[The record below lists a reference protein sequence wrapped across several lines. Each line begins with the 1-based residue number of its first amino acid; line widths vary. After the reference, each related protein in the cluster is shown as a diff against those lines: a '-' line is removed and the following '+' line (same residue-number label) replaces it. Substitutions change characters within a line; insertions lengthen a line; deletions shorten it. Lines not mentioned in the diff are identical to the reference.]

1 MSSKI
6 IAILT
11 DWGDSIGSGHVQ
23 RMTSLLWY
31 LISRK
36 NIEAY
41 IVLDQLPPFFPE
53 ELRGYW
59 KTEFKPKPGMII
71 RDMRDSTAGE
81 MRALREISRVL
92 TIDDN
97 GEGRKIADHLID
109 MLPLTDYKNKSK
121 KDRAPDD
128 LFIYGYGFMNSLYN
142 LIGGSDS
149 PNDITGQKSGK
160 IIEKQIDSSIYP
172 GFHSTEEYTE
182 YLIGLLPADSKYAI
196 LRGEHSYL
204 QIKGKRYRLG
214 KESHAETLLS
224 SKVLISHFGILLYEA
239 YLSECRIVC
248 INPSPYHSKLAEMAK
263 VHLGIDNLGE
273 YAGLNRKRAQKIIRD
288 SIREPV
294 SNGVSAQGVYQ
305 TVLESLERFCSYLMT
320 VQ

>member
-31 LISRK
+31 LINRK

-53 ELRGYW
+53 ELRDYW
-59 KTEFKPKPGMII
+59 KTEFNPKPEMII

-81 MRALREISRVL
+81 MMALREISRVL

-109 MLPLTDYKNKSK
+109 MLPHTDNKNKIK
-121 KDRAPDD
+121 KRAPDD

-142 LIGGSDS
+142 LIGQSDS
-149 PNDITGQKSGK
+149 PNDITKQKSGK
-160 IIEKQIDSSIYP
+160 IIEKKIDSSIYP

-182 YLIGLLPADSKYAI
+182 FLIDLLPADSRYAI

-204 QIKGKRYRLG
+204 HIKGKRYRLG
-214 KESHAETLLS
+214 EESHAETLLS

-248 INPSPYHSKLAEMAK
+248 INPSPYHSKLAERAK
-263 VHLGIDNLGE
+263 DHLGIDNLGE
-273 YAGLNRKRAQKIIRD
+273 YAGLNRKRAKKIIRD

-294 SNGVSAQGVYQ
+294 SNRISAQGVYQ

>member
-1 MSSKI
+1 MSSKT

-11 DWGDSIGSGHVQ
+11 DWSNSIGSGHVQ

-31 LISRK
+31 LINRK

-41 IVLDQLPPFFPE
+41 IVLDQLPPFFPD

-59 KTEFKPKPGMII
+59 KTEFNPKPEIII
-71 RDMRDSTAGE
+71 RDMRNSSEGE
-81 MRALREISRVL
+81 MRALRKISRVL

-97 GEGRKIADHLID
+97 GEGRKIADHIID
-109 MLPLTDYKNKSK
+109 MLPRTDNKK
-121 KDRAPDD
+121 KSRNRAPDD

-149 PNDITGQKSGK
+149 PNDITRQKSDK

-172 GFHSTEEYTE
+172 GFHSTEEYIE
-182 YLIGLLPADSKYAI
+182 YLIGLLPTDSNYAI

-204 QIKGKRYRLG
+204 QIKGKRYRLD
-214 KESHAETLLS
+214 KESLAETLLS

-248 INPSPYHSKLAEMAK
+248 INPSPYHSKLAERAK
-263 VHLGIDNLGE
+263 AHLGIDNLGE
-273 YAGLNRKRAQKIIRD
+273 HAGLNRKRAQKIIRD
-288 SIREPV
+288 AIREPV
-294 SNGVSAQGVYQ
+294 SNRISAQGVYQ
-305 TVLESLERFCSYLMT
+305 TVLESLDRFCNYLMT